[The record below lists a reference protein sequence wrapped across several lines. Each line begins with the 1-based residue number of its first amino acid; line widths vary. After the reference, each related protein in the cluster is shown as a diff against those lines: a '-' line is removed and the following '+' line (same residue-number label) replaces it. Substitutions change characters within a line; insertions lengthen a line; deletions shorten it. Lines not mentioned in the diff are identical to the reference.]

1 LAAVIEES
9 HDEKGIIWPP
19 EIAPYQIHLV
29 ALDIGQAE
37 VPEAAEG
44 LYGAL
49 SVRGYEILYD
59 DREESP
65 GVKFNDADL
74 IGLPLRLTV
83 SGRTLEAG
91 GVEVKR
97 RDEESSKIVELPHL
111 YGFLHDLYKV

>member
-1 LAAVIEES
+1 MGCYGIGTGRLLAAVIEEN

-37 VPEAAEG
+37 VSEAAEG

-49 SVRGYEILYD
+49 LAPGYELLYD
-59 DREESP
+59 DR
-65 GVKFNDADL
+65 A
-74 IGLPLRLTV
+74 
-83 SGRTLEAG
+83 LEVG

-97 RDEESSKIVELPHL
+97 RDEESSEVLELPHL
-111 YGFLHDLYKV
+111 YRLLDDLYKDARHF